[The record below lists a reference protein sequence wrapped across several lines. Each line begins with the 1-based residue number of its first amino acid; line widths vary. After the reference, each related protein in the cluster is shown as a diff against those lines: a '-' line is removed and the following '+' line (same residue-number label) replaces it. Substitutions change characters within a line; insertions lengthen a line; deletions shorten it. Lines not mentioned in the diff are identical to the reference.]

1 MHCSQN
7 NFRLLSVKCSARSE
21 KGGEREEAGPN
32 MTKVKSRQR
41 RGKFMCAAANPKQ
54 LRRDL
59 VAILRMTMAAP
70 EWARSGSSCGQ
81 QAAKCTT
88 KGKKM
93 GRHRRR

>member
-7 NFRLLSVKCSARSE
+7 NFRLLSGKCSARRE
-21 KGGEREEAGPN
+21 KGEGAGPN

-59 VAILRMTMAAP
+59 VAILRMTMAAS

-88 KGKKM
+88 KEKKEM